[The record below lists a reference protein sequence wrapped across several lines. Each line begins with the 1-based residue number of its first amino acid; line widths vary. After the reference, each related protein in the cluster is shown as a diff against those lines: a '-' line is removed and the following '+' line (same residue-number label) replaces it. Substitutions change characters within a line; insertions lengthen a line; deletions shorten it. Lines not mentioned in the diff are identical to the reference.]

1 MLTDSVSFDL
11 ERAVHYALLWGLEGV
26 ELRRVGGM
34 HDRVPHVNEQ
44 KVRARLVA
52 SELPVVAVDPGTFMG
67 SIDDRVT
74 WMNEIAQFEETLGF
88 CRRVGCERIV
98 VSSFRSDDEATGS
111 DAPSDRRRVVD
122 ALQQIGRKA
131 QHAGIRLCVLN
142 ERDGTVSTGAALA
155 DLLEA
160 VDMDVVGAAWDPAAA
175 RAAGEDVDDG
185 LAALGG
191 RVAHVRCRNVSS
203 ARNGWAPAPIDE
215 GEVDWPAQVRLLAGS
230 GYGGPLSLEVDVEPL
245 AKEGLRGAMTVIRL
259 LRAAQREPDP
269 SAE

>member
-1 MLTDSVSFDL
+1 
-11 ERAVHYALLWGLEGV
+11 
-26 ELRRVGGM
+26 
-34 HDRVPHVNEQ
+34 NEQ